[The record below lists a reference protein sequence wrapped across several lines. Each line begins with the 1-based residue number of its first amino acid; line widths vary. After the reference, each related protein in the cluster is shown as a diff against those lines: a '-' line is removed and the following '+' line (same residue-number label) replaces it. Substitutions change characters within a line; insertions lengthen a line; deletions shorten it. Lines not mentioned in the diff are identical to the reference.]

1 MNDNLLDGLNSLVNA
16 ADKPAQKQKPLP
28 QTTPAGKLDPQ
39 PAADAES
46 PLSFEGGQTQQILDR
61 LEGIR
66 AAIDGLRQ
74 GEGGEAQMQQVA
86 KPQPA
91 TQSKPPAPS
100 KAPVPPPPAVK
111 PDKEKPAT
119 WMPYLVLVSAAL
131 ELTAFALG
139 MGYGAIVASGKFPYW
154 YTPGMPGAFA
164 DWIAA
169 PAGVLLLPI
178 MAGLLVLGGR
188 ELRKEGH
195 ATSAKA
201 VFVVAGTLALVSL
214 VIPFIA

>member
-1 MNDNLLDGLNSLVNA
+1 MSDDLLSGLNSLVNA

-28 QTTPAGKLDPQ
+28 QTTPAGKRDPQ

-61 LEGIR
+61 LDGIR

-74 GEGGEAQMQQVA
+74 GEGGEAQGQQVA

-91 TQSKPPAPS
+91 TQAKPPALP
-100 KAPVPPPPAVK
+100 
-111 PDKEKPAT
+111 KPAGT
-119 WMPYLVLVSAAL
+119 PAQSGPLQAASYWPYVILVSAAL
-131 ELTAFALG
+131 ELAAFALG

-154 YTPGMPGAFA
+154 YKPGMSGALV
-164 DWIAA
+164 DWVAA

-188 ELRKEGH
+188 ELQREGRDT
-195 ATSAKA
+195 AAKA
-201 VFVVAGTLALVSL
+201 VWAVAGTLALVSL